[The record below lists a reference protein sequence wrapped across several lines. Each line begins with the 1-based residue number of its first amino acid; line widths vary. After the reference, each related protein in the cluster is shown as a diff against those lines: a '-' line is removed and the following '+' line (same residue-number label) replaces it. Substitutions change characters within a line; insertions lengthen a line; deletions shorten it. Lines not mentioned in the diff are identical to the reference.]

1 MMWLHI
7 LFSIIL
13 SQSKLNLRL
22 LITNIYSF
30 IFLNILTGLAYGS
43 VADDYTVVEVSFYP
57 QYKKNQTKSENSK
70 IRKSK
75 KKFFDFTKSKFI
87 YRLQIVNVC
96 TFQMIQFGHSHQV
109 VMHFQTELKKIAPK
123 WDFHWPF

>member
-1 MMWLHI
+1 MWLHI

-57 QYKKNQTKSENSK
+57 QYKKIKQNQK
-70 IRKSK
+70 IAKSK
-75 KKFFDFTKSKFI
+75 NQKKFFDFTKSKFI

-109 VMHFQTELKKIAPK
+109 VMHFQTELKKNAPK
-123 WDFHWPF
+123 WDFHWSF